1 MKHLDEETIQR
12 ALHGE
17 LDPAV
22 EPAVR
27 EHLTTCVECAHRLT
41 AAERE
46 ERRVHGLLESLDH
59 EIPAVEAE
67 AIVEKA
73 SRRERWRP
81 RRLAAVA
88 ITLLIVAGG
97 LAYALPGSPFRAWIH
112 SALSGDP
119 PREGTTAPSSSIGSS
134 GVSLEPGDSL
144 NVVFE
149 SPQETGTVHVS
160 LTPSRE
166 VHVRVLG
173 DGPGFRVGP
182 DRLRIANAGSSASYR
197 IEIPGSAPR
206 VRVLVGARTILE
218 KEGSVVRAA
227 VQPDSTGSWTI
238 TLSPRPRGE

>member
-17 LDPAV
+17 LDSAV

-27 EHLTTCVECAHRLT
+27 EHIATCVECADLL
-41 AAERE
+41 ADAERE
-46 ERRVHGLLESLDH
+46 ERRVHGLFESLDH
-59 EIPAVEAE
+59 EIPAIQAE

-73 SRRERWRP
+73 SRRQRWRP
-81 RRLAAVA
+81 LAAAA

-112 SALSGDP
+112 SALSGDS
-119 PREGTTAPSSSIGSS
+119 PREDTTVPSFSTGSS

-166 VHVRVLG
+166 VHVRILG
-173 DGPGFRVGP
+173 DGSGFSVEP

-197 IEIPGSAPR
+197 LEIPGAAPR
-206 VRVLVGARTILE
+206 VRVLVGARTIKGGVDRPCRGAARLHRLVDDH
-218 KEGSVVRAA
+218 SVPAT
-227 VQPDSTGSWTI
+227 P
-238 TLSPRPRGE
+238 